1 MLDLSF
7 PKSVNPCYTYDTEET
22 WVATKHQLG
31 GAIVLLQT
39 AVQPLFS
46 PFPSKVF
53 WWYRSIPVTGTD
65 GSSLQVLT

>member
-31 GAIVLLQT
+31 GANVLLGT
-39 AVQPLFS
+39 AVKPWLS
-46 PFPSKVF
+46 PSSSPSEVS
-53 WWYRSIPVTGTD
+53 W
-65 GSSLQVLT
+65 